1 MINDLYEK
9 ETFMYESKILKI
21 SIVQLGKIGLIAV
34 VSQLVSANIII
45 ERKMEMYRRYIFKY

>member
-9 ETFMYESKILKI
+9 EAFMYESKILKI

-45 ERKMEMYRRYIFKY
+45 ERKMEMYRRCIFKY